1 MPPRWELCKD
11 GKLSKVR
18 AALARGGDVND
29 KDSNNGITALMYAV
43 SRSHNSIV
51 ELLLDQPSVK
61 VNEKDKWGRTAL
73 HWAADRN
80 NPEVAR
86 LLLLHPGFN
95 SANTSDYD
103 GETALM
109 YAVSDR
115 NKEVLVELVGHDSVS
130 LDIPDGAFDER

>member
-1 MPPRWELCKD
+1 M
-11 GKLSKVR
+11 
-18 AALARGGDVND
+18 ND

-43 SRSHNSIV
+43 SRSHNLIV
-51 ELLLDQPSVK
+51 KLLLDQPSVK

-95 SANTSDYD
+95 SANATDND
-103 GETALM
+103 GETALE

-115 NKEVLVELVGHDSVS
+115 NEEVLVELVRHDSVS
-130 LDIPDGAFDER
+130 LDIQNGYFDER